1 MTISQEPT
9 ARCLVCEK
17 DSQLVPLV
25 AVQYQDSTFWICP
38 QHLPILIHKPQ
49 ELAGRL
55 PGAEHLDEANHE
67 H

>member
-1 MTISQEPT
+1 MTEQQNTT

-17 DSQLVPLV
+17 DSQVVPLV
-25 AVQYQDSTFWICP
+25 EVQYQGSAFWICP

-55 PGAEHLDEANHE
+55 PGAEYLDEADHD